1 MLDRLTLVSCRAPQA
16 ALLESKGKTGPEQN
30 ICEPDRAAPVQ
41 SGRGRTAVALFGVL
55 LASYMINAMD
65 RQLFPLLAPDVRR
78 EYGFSL
84 ANIGLLSTIFTL
96 GLAVAGVPTGYLLA
110 RLSRKAVLQVGIG
123 IFSAGTILTVLS
135 TGFLDMLAYRAA
147 TGIGE
152 AMQFTVLLA
161 IAANYFAGRRAAA
174 IGWINFCFALGSIV
188 SPVLGGVALE
198 AYQSWR
204 IPMFLFGCLGLLAIP
219 VVAFTAK
226 PWFTETQN
234 KYNER
239 AALSGATTV
248 FNRNTVLLTLMSLIG
263 GLVIYGYLGMY
274 PTFLRESLHYSS
286 TAAGTVM
293 SAFGIG
299 AMGSLVGGWLGD
311 RCSPRLLLG
320 AGFLCSGGL
329 GYLLFHG
336 WEAMKVQLVL
346 SFAWGFVVSG
356 TIHVNLAA
364 YHVKAVHRDLAS
376 RAAGIFVTSLYGAA
390 AGAGYLMGLIAAHGG
405 WHRAGEVQLLTL
417 SLVGAAMAL
426 ALRPDQMAL

>member
-1 MLDRLTLVSCRAPQA
+1 M
-16 ALLESKGKTGPEQN
+16 EQN
-30 ICEPDRAAPVQ
+30 TCESDRAVPVQ
-41 SGRGRTAVALFGVL
+41 PGTRAVAVAMFGVL
-55 LASYMINAMD
+55 LASYVINAMD
-65 RQLFPLLAPDVRR
+65 RQLFPLVAPDVRR

-96 GLAVAGVPTGYLLA
+96 GLAVAGLPTGYLLA
-110 RLSRKAVLQVGIG
+110 RLSRKAVLLVGIG

-135 TGFLDMLAYRAA
+135 TGFVDMLAYRAA

-161 IAANYFAGRRAAA
+161 IAANYFSGRRAAA
-174 IGWINFCFALGSIV
+174 IGWVNFCFALGSVI
-188 SPVLGGVALE
+188 SPVVGGLALD
-198 AYQSWR
+198 AYRSWR
-204 IPMFLFGCLGLLAIP
+204 IPMLLFGCLGLLAIA
-219 VVAFTAK
+219 VVALTVK

-234 KYNER
+234 NSSER
-239 AALSGATTV
+239 ADLSGATTV

-299 AMGSLVGGWLGD
+299 AMGSIVGGWLGD
-311 RCSPRLLLG
+311 RWSPRLLLG
-320 AGFLCSGGL
+320 AAFLCSGGL

-336 WEAMKVQLVL
+336 SESMKVQLVL

-356 TIHVNLAA
+356 TIHVNLAG
-364 YHVKAVHRDLAS
+364 YHVKAVQSGLAN
-376 RAAGIFVTSLYGAA
+376 RAAGIFVTSLYGSAA
-390 AGAGYLMGLIAAHGG
+390 VAGYLMGLIAAHGG
-405 WHRAGEVQLLTL
+405 WLMAGEIQLLLL
-417 SLVGAAMAL
+417 SLVGAALAL
-426 ALRPDQMAL
+426 ALRPEQMAL

>member
-1 MLDRLTLVSCRAPQA
+1 M
-16 ALLESKGKTGPEQN
+16 EQN
-30 ICEPDRAAPVQ
+30 TCESDRAVPVQ
-41 SGRGRTAVALFGVL
+41 PGTRAVAVAMFGVL
-55 LASYMINAMD
+55 LASYVINAMD
-65 RQLFPLLAPDVRR
+65 RQLFPLVAPDVRR

-96 GLAVAGVPTGYLLA
+96 GLAVAGLPTGYLLA
-110 RLSRKAVLQVGIG
+110 RLSRKAVLLVGIG

-135 TGFLDMLAYRAA
+135 TGFVDMLAYRAA

-161 IAANYFAGRRAAA
+161 IAANYFSGRRAAA
-174 IGWINFCFALGSIV
+174 IGWINFCFALGSVI
-188 SPVLGGVALE
+188 SPVVGGLALD
-198 AYQSWR
+198 AYRSWR
-204 IPMFLFGCLGLLAIP
+204 IPMLLFGCLGLLAIA
-219 VVAFTAK
+219 VVALTVK

-234 KYNER
+234 NSSER
-239 AALSGATTV
+239 ADLSGATTV

-299 AMGSLVGGWLGD
+299 AMGSIVGGWLGD
-311 RCSPRLLLG
+311 RWSPRLLLG
-320 AGFLCSGGL
+320 AAFLCSGGL

-336 WEAMKVQLVL
+336 SESMKVQLVL

-356 TIHVNLAA
+356 TIHVNLAG
-364 YHVKAVHRDLAS
+364 YHVKAVQSGLAN
-376 RAAGIFVTSLYGAA
+376 RAAGIFVTSLYGSAA
-390 AGAGYLMGLIAAHGG
+390 VAGYLMGLIAAHGG
-405 WHRAGEVQLLTL
+405 WLMAGEIQLLLL
-417 SLVGAAMAL
+417 SLVGAALAL
-426 ALRPDQMAL
+426 ALRPEQMAL

>member
-1 MLDRLTLVSCRAPQA
+1 MSCRDPHA
-16 ALLESKGKTGPEQN
+16 ASLESKGKTGPEQN
-30 ICEPDRAAPVQ
+30 ICERDRAVPVLP
-41 SGRGRTAVALFGVL
+41 GTPALAVAMFAVL
-55 LASYMINAMD
+55 LASYVINAMD
-65 RQLFPLLAPDVRR
+65 RQLFPLLASDVRR

-96 GLAVAGVPTGYLLA
+96 GLAVAGLPTGYLLA

-174 IGWINFCFALGSIV
+174 IGCINFCYALGAIV
-188 SPVLGGVALE
+188 SPVLGGFALNV
-198 AYQSWR
+198 YRSWR
-204 IPMFLFGCLGLLAIP
+204 VPMSLFGCLGLLAIA
-219 VVAFTAK
+219 VVGLTVK
-226 PWFTETQN
+226 PWFTESQSDP
-234 KYNER
+234 NER
-239 AALSGATTV
+239 TAIGGAATV

-286 TAAGTVM
+286 TATGTVM

-299 AMGSLVGGWLGD
+299 AMGSIVGGWLGD

-320 AGFLCSGGL
+320 GAFLCSGVL

-364 YHVKAVHRDLAS
+364 FHVKAVHRDLAS

-405 WHRAGEVQLLTL
+405 WHRAGEVQLLIL
-417 SLVGAAMAL
+417 SLVGGAMAL

>member
-1 MLDRLTLVSCRAPQA
+1 M
-16 ALLESKGKTGPEQN
+16 
-30 ICEPDRAAPVQ
+30 
-41 SGRGRTAVALFGVL
+41 FGVL
-55 LASYMINAMD
+55 LGSYVINAMD

-110 RLSRKAVLQVGIG
+110 RFPRKAVLQAGIA

-152 AMQFTVLLA
+152 AMQFTVVLTV
-161 IAANYFAGRRAAA
+161 AANYFAGRRAAA

-188 SPVLGGVALE
+188 SPVLGGLARD

-204 IPMFLFGCLGLLAIP
+204 VPMLLFGCLGLAAIA
-219 VVAFTAK
+219 VVAMTVK
-226 PWFTETQN
+226 PWFTETQSIS
-234 KYNER
+234 NER
-239 AALSGATTV
+239 TDLAGATTI

-263 GLVIYGYLGMY
+263 GLVLYGYLGMY

-286 TAAGTVM
+286 IAAGTVM

-299 AMGSLVGGWLGD
+299 AMGSIVGGWLGD
-311 RCSPRLLLG
+311 RWSPRLVLG
-320 AGFLCSGGL
+320 ASFLCCGGV
-329 GYLLFHG
+329 GYLLFRGSDSMTVH
-336 WEAMKVQLVL
+336 MIL
-346 SFAWGFVVSG
+346 SFAWGFVASG
-356 TIHVNLAA
+356 TIHVNLAG
-364 YHVKAVHRDLAS
+364 YQMKAVRSGLAS
-376 RAAGIFVTSLYGAA
+376 RAAGIFVTSLYGSAA
-390 AGAGYLMGLIAAHGG
+390 FAGYLMGLLATHGG
-405 WHRAGEVQLLTL
+405 WVMAGEVQLLLL
-417 SLVGAAMAL
+417 SLVGGALAL